1 VISLVNFGALTGFL
15 LLHLSVIVHF
25 AWRQKSR
32 NWLGHVAVP
41 VVGLAIN
48 LYVLLNMAAAA
59 KIAGIAWLTAGVS
72 ALLGIRMSGRRAV
85 MPA

>member
-1 VISLVNFGALTGFL
+1 
-15 LLHLSVIVHF
+15 
-25 AWRQKSR
+25 
-32 NWLGHVAVP
+32 VAVP

-59 KIAGIAWLTAGVS
+59 KIAGIAWLTAGVG
-72 ALLGIRMSGRRAV
+72 ALLGIRMNGRRAV